1 MIVENYNLRRM
12 IIMVKIIEISNNHKQ
27 SIRIE
32 GNVLTYKEGRKK
44 RTSVLYSHMV
54 DEEDLILITG
64 GNSYQVIIEEASIYS
79 KHIKQALRG
88 LEGDKVVMYSSY
100 SINKRWED

>member
-1 MIVENYNLRRM
+1 
-12 IIMVKIIEISNNHKQ
+12 MVKIIEISNSFNQ

-32 GNVLTYKEGRKK
+32 GNKLTYKEGRKK
-44 RTSVLYSHMV
+44 RTSTLYSYMV

-64 GNSYQVIIEEASIYS
+64 GNSYQVIIDNASMYS

-88 LEGDKVVMYSSY
+88 LEGDKVVIFSERA
-100 SINKRWED
+100 IAKRWRD

>member
-1 MIVENYNLRRM
+1 
-12 IIMVKIIEISNNHKQ
+12 MVKIIEISNNHNQ

-32 GNVLTYKEGRKK
+32 GNVLTYREGRKK
-44 RTSVLYSHMV
+44 RTSVLYSYMV

-64 GNSYQVIIEEASIYS
+64 GNSYQIIIEEASIYS

-100 SINKRWED
+100 RIAKRWRD

>member
-1 MIVENYNLRRM
+1 M
-12 IIMVKIIEISNNHKQ
+12 IIMVKIIEISNSFAQ

-44 RTSVLYSHMV
+44 RTSVLYSYMV

-64 GNSYQVIIEEASIYS
+64 GNSYQVIIDNAPMYS

-88 LEGDKVVMYSSY
+88 LEGDKVVIYSEWA
-100 SINKRWED
+100 INKRWED

>member
-1 MIVENYNLRRM
+1 
-12 IIMVKIIEISNNHKQ
+12 MVKIIEISNNHNQ

-44 RTSVLYSHMV
+44 RTSVLYSYMV

-64 GNSYQVIIEEASIYS
+64 GNSYQVIIDNASMHS
-79 KHIKQALRG
+79 RHIKEAIHQ
-88 LEGDKVVMYSSY
+88 LEGDKVVIYSEWA
-100 SINKRWED
+100 INKRWED

>member
-1 MIVENYNLRRM
+1 
-12 IIMVKIIEISNNHKQ
+12 MVKIIEISNNHKQ

-32 GNVLTYKEGRKK
+32 GNKLTYKEAGKV
-44 RTSVLYSHMV
+44 TVTTLYSHMV

-64 GNSYQVIIEEASIYS
+64 GNSYQVIIDSGAMYS

-88 LEGDKVVMYSSY
+88 LEGDKVVIFSSY

>member
-1 MIVENYNLRRM
+1 
-12 IIMVKIIEISNNHKQ
+12 MVKIIEISNSFAQ

-32 GNVLTYKEGRKK
+32 GNKLTYKEGRKK
-44 RTSVLYSHMV
+44 RTSVLYSYMV

-64 GNSYQVIIEEASIYS
+64 GNSYQVIIDNASMYS

-88 LEGDKVVMYSSY
+88 LEGDKVVIFSSY

>member
-1 MIVENYNLRRM
+1 MTL
-12 IIMVKIIEISNNHKQ
+12 S
-27 SIRIE
+27 S
-32 GNVLTYKEGRKK
+32 KEGRKK
-44 RTSVLYSHMV
+44 RVSTLYSYMV

-88 LEGDKVVMYSSY
+88 IEGDKMTKSS
-100 SINKRWED
+100 II

>member
-1 MIVENYNLRRM
+1 
-12 IIMVKIIEISNNHKQ
+12 MVKIIEISNSFAQ

-32 GNVLTYKEGRKK
+32 GNKLIYKEGKK
-44 RTSVLYSHMV
+44 TTVTTLYSHMV

-64 GNSYQVIIEEASIYS
+64 CNSYQVIIDNASMYS

-88 LEGDKVVMYSSY
+88 LGGDKVVIYSSY

>member
-1 MIVENYNLRRM
+1 
-12 IIMVKIIEISNNHKQ
+12 MVKIIEISNNHNQ

-64 GNSYQVIIEEASIYS
+64 GNSYHIIIEEASIYS
-79 KHIKQALRG
+79 KHIKQALHG
-88 LEGDKVVMYSSY
+88 LEGDKVVLFSEW
-100 SINKRWED
+100 SIAKRWRD

>member
-1 MIVENYNLRRM
+1 
-12 IIMVKIIEISNNHKQ
+12 MVKIIEISNNHKQ

-88 LEGDKVVMYSSY
+88 LEGDKVVIFSEWA
-100 SINKRWED
+100 IRKRWED

>member
-1 MIVENYNLRRM
+1 
-12 IIMVKIIEISNNHKQ
+12 MVKIIEISNSFAQ

-44 RTSVLYSHMV
+44 RTSVLYSYMV

-64 GNSYQVIIEEASIYS
+64 GNSYQVIIDNAPMYS
-79 KHIKQALRG
+79 RHMKQALRG